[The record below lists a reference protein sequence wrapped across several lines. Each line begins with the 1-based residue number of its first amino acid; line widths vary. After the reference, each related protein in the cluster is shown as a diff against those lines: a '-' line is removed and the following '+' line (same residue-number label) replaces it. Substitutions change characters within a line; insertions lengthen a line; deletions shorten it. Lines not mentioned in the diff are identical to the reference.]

1 MFHPQITEEQA
12 QLIETARKFTA
23 EKIIPV
29 AGEYDELEKFPVE
42 IFREAWELGLMNVEI
57 PDAYG
62 GLGLHTVDGCLLSE
76 ELAYGCPAIATSMMC
91 NHLGA
96 LPLLVGGSEEQKQK
110 WLAPLSEEFQFISY
124 ACSEPDAGSDVAGM
138 KARLT
143 KKEGGGWLLN
153 GQKRWITNA
162 GHASV
167 FTGFATVDPA
177 LKHKGITAFVVSRD
191 TPGVSI
197 GRKEKKLGQRAS
209 DTCDVLFEDVEI
221 PDEQIIGKPGGGF
234 YVAMEVFDK
243 SRPMIGSSCA
253 GLIRRC
259 LDESVK
265 YSLERKTFGVPIAEH
280 QAIQM
285 MLADMAI
292 SYEAT
297 RMLYL
302 KAAWEVDQEIK
313 RTMTSS
319 LAKCF
324 GADAAVKAATDA
336 VQIFGGYG
344 YTREYPVEKLY
355 RDAKLLQ
362 IYEGTS
368 QVQRMV
374 IARSLLRGAQ

>member
-1 MFHPQITEEQA
+1 MFNFALSDEQQ
-12 QLIETARKFTA
+12 QLIDTARKFTA
-23 EKIIPV
+23 DTIIPV
-29 AGEYDELEKFPVE
+29 AGECDEEERFPTEV
-42 IFREAWELGLMNVEI
+42 FEAAFELGLMNVEL
-57 PDAYG
+57 PEDVG
-62 GLGLHTVDGCLLSE
+62 GLGFGTIEGCLIAE
-76 ELAYGCPAIATSMMC
+76 ELAYGCAAIATSVMC

-96 LPLLVGGSEEQKQK
+96 LPLMVGGNDAQKQR
-110 WLAPLSEEFQFISY
+110 WLGDMAENFGFISY

-138 KARLT
+138 KSRLT
-143 KKEGGGWLLN
+143 KKEGGGWVLN

-162 GHASV
+162 GHAKAY
-167 FTGFATVDPA
+167 TGFATIDPS
-177 LKHKGITAFVVSRD
+177 LKHKGITAFVVDRD
-191 TPGVSI
+191 TPGVSV

-221 PDEQIIGKPGGGF
+221 PDENIIGEPGQGF

-243 SRPMIGSSCA
+243 SRPMIGACAA

-259 LDESVK
+259 LEESTK
-265 YSLERKTFGVPIAEH
+265 YALERKTFGVPIANH

-285 MLADMAI
+285 ILADMAI
-292 SYEAT
+292 AYEAA
-297 RMLYL
+297 RLLYL
-302 KAAWEVDQEIK
+302 KAAWEVDEGIK
-313 RTMTSS
+313 RSITSS

-324 GADAAVKAATDA
+324 SADAAVKAATDA
-336 VQIFGGYG
+336 VQVFGGYG

-374 IARSLLRGAQ
+374 IARNLLRG

>member
-1 MFHPQITEEQA
+1 MYNLTFSDEQ
-12 QLIETARKFTA
+12 QQFVETVRKFTA
-23 EKIIPV
+23 ESIIPV
-29 AGEYDELEKFPVE
+29 AHEYVESETFPTQVFEKAF
-42 IFREAWELGLMNVEI
+42 ELGLMNVEI
-57 PDAYG
+57 PEEYG
-62 GLGLHTVDGCLLSE
+62 GLGLSTVDGCLLGE

-96 LPLLVGGSEEQKQK
+96 LPLLVGGSEEQKQR
-110 WLAPLSEEFQFISY
+110 WLGRLCEDFQFISY

-138 KARLT
+138 KSRLT
-143 KKEGGGWLLN
+143 HKDGGSWLLN
-153 GQKRWITNA
+153 GQKRWITN
-162 GHASV
+162 GGQASMY
-167 FTGFATVDPA
+167 TGFATIDPK
-177 LKHKGITAFVVSRD
+177 LKHKGITCFVLDRE
-191 TPGVSI
+191 TAGVSV

-209 DTCDVLFEDVEI
+209 ETCDVLFDDVEV
-221 PDEQIIGKPGGGF
+221 PPENIIGEPGKGF

-243 SRPMIGSSCA
+243 SRPMIAASCA

-259 LDESVK
+259 LDESCK
-265 YSLERKTFGVPIAEH
+265 YALERKTFGVPIANH

-292 SYEAT
+292 AYEAT
-297 RMLYL
+297 RALYL
-302 KAAWEVDQEIK
+302 KAAWEVDNDVK

-324 GADAAVKAATDA
+324 GADAAVKSATDA

-374 IARSLLRGAQ
+374 IARSLLRG

>member
-1 MFHPQITEEQA
+1 MFNFAISDEQQ
-12 QLIETARKFTA
+12 QLIDTARKFAA
-23 EKIIPV
+23 EHIIPV
-29 AGEYDELEKFPVE
+29 AGEYDESEKFPTEV
-42 IFREAWELGLMNVEI
+42 FQKAFELSLMNVEI
-57 PDAYG
+57 PEDYG
-62 GLGLHTVDGCLLSE
+62 GLGLGTVDGCLIAE
-76 ELAYGCPAIATSMMC
+76 ELAYGCTGMSTSIMC

-96 LPLLVGGSEEQKQK
+96 LPLLVAGSEAQKQK
-110 WLAPLSEEFQFISY
+110 WLGRATETMQFMSY
-124 ACSEPDAGSDVAGM
+124 ACSEPDAGSDVAAM

-143 KKEGGGWLLN
+143 KKPGGGWLLN

-162 GHASV
+162 GHASTY
-167 FTGFATVDPA
+167 TGFATLDPA
-177 LKHKGITAFVVSRD
+177 LKHKGITAFVIDRD
-191 TPGVSI
+191 MPGVSV

-209 DTCDVLFEDVEI
+209 DTCDVLFEDVELT
-221 PDEQIIGKPGGGF
+221 DENILGEPGQGF

-243 SRPMIGSSCA
+243 SRPMIGAACS

-259 LDESVK
+259 LDESRR
-265 YSLERKTFGVPIAEH
+265 YALERKTFGVPIAEH

-285 MLADMAI
+285 MIADMAI
-292 SYEAT
+292 AYEAT
-297 RMLYL
+297 RMLTL
-302 KAAWEVDQEIK
+302 KAAWEVDQGVK

-324 GADAAVKAATDA
+324 GADAAVKSATDA

-368 QVQRMV
+368 QIQRVV
-374 IARSLLRGAQ
+374 IARHLLGR